1 MRRTL
6 GPVVVTGASGFVGR
20 RLVEALQR
28 KEYETISVDLTS
40 SAAGQDAT
48 DILSSRL
55 ADSIPHSSQIVH
67 LAAISS
73 DKDCARD
80 PLAAIKINIEGTAN
94 LLKAAVSV
102 GSKQVIFA
110 SSEWVYG
117 DYRGV
122 TPLTEETE
130 IGLNRLTSL
139 YARSKFFAETLFT
152 DYLAT
157 NSQILRFGI
166 VYGARLQGGCALEA
180 VATNCLEGDTV
191 TIGSKKNGRRFIH
204 VDDLVAALLCS
215 LERPMKTGIFNLGGP
230 EMITLE
236 NIIKGMSVLLDKQIS
251 VTEKSPDD
259 WVQRNVIS
267 KRFYE
272 EFEFEPV
279 WSLEDG
285 LKAIIRA
292 SRQNSSASE

>member
-1 MRRTL
+1 L
-6 GPVVVTGASGFVGR
+6 H
-20 RLVEALQR
+20 R
-28 KEYETISVDLTS
+28 KECETISIDLTP

-73 DKDCARD
+73 DKDCERD

-94 LLKAAVSV
+94 LLKAAVRV
-102 GSKQVIFA
+102 GSRQVIFA

-130 IGLNRLTSL
+130 ITLNRLTSL
-139 YARSKFFAETLFT
+139 YARSKFFAETLVT
-152 DYLAT
+152 DYFPT
-157 NSQILRFGI
+157 NFQILRFGI
-166 VYGARLQGGCALEA
+166 VYGARLRGGSALEA

-191 TIGSKKNGRRFIH
+191 TIGSKKTGRRFIH
-204 VDDLVAALLCS
+204 VDDLVAALLCA
-215 LERPMKTGIFNLGGP
+215 LERPMATGIFNLGGP

-236 NIIKGMSVLLDKQIS
+236 NIIKGMGALLDKQIL
-251 VTEKSPDD
+251 VTEKSPDE
-259 WVQRNVIS
+259 WVQRNLIS

-279 WSLEDG
+279 WSLEGG
-285 LKAIIRA
+285 LKAIIRE
-292 SRQNSSASE
+292 SSQNSSSK